1 MRRLRRAPRAPI
13 AIAALMAVPL
23 FFCSLMA
30 ASLAVEKPHT
40 YQWVRGGRLVTTW
53 HPPTNANEARIWL
66 LALVPPALLLLAGL
80 VVMPIPYGFYL
91 VCLGA
96 IVDALAVTHRL
107 DRWVAHH
114 TRRFPDG
121 VDLVPASNPAS
132 DKIAPGE
139 WEAKARDTALSLS
152 HWTIGIAIAAALIVA
167 ALAVRRRLLGRRAP
181 VLQPPTAATGGA
193 AEVSPVAGPDTAL

>member
-13 AIAALMAVPL
+13 AIAGLMAVPL

-30 ASLAVEKPHT
+30 ASLAVERPHT
-40 YQWVRGGRLVTTW
+40 YQWSRAGKLLTTW

-66 LALVPPALLLLAGL
+66 LALVPPALLLVAGL
-80 VVMPIPYGFYL
+80 VAMLIPHGFYL

-107 DRWVAHH
+107 DRWAAHH
-114 TRRFPDG
+114 TTRFPNG
-121 VDLVPASNPAS
+121 VDLIPKSDPAS
-132 DKIAPGE
+132 DKLAPGE

-167 ALAVRRRLLGRRAP
+167 ALAARRRLFGRRAP
-181 VLQPPTAATGGA
+181 VLTPPTATTGGA
-193 AEVSPVAGPDTAL
+193 PEVSPLPGPGTAL